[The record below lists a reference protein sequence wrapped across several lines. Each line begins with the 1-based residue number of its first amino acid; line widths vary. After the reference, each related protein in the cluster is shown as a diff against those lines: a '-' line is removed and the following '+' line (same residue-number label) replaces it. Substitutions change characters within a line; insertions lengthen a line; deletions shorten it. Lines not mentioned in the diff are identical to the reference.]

1 MSKNTL
7 IDRLNENRLRKALIN
22 HEFFR
27 RVKASPMSREQV
39 AVFIGQWWHPLH
51 YFPTFLARS
60 VSVVPDI
67 ESKCAIS
74 TILNEEA
81 GEGNPKRAHEV
92 IYVDTMER
100 VGFTKR
106 QATESAPFR
115 ETKTLVDGYERASE
129 ERLGALGFIFA
140 TEVADLAMVSGIGA
154 AVAKVA
160 GTKDL
165 EWVKIHVQQ
174 EPGHVNEAGHTMMCD
189 FSPSEEALVMRSAE
203 EMWGLWIA
211 FFDRLEAETFPT
223 AASIKGSE
231 GVAAAAN

>member
-1 MSKNTL
+1 TKPRCVGRFRKLLVSSGGAMVCAIDGDPTQRARRNAMSKNTL
-7 IDRLNENRLRKALIN
+7 VDRLNENRLRKALIN

-115 ETKTLVDGYERASE
+115 ETKTLVDGYARPSQ
-129 ERLGALGFIFA
+129 ERLA
-140 TEVADLAMVSGIGA
+140 TPPL
-154 AVAKVA
+154 
-160 GTKDL
+160 L
-165 EWVKIHVQQ
+165 
-174 EPGHVNEAGHTMMCD
+174 
-189 FSPSEEALVMRSAE
+189 L
-203 EMWGLWIA
+203 
-211 FFDRLEAETFPT
+211 PT
-223 AASIKGSE
+223 
-231 GVAAAAN
+231 